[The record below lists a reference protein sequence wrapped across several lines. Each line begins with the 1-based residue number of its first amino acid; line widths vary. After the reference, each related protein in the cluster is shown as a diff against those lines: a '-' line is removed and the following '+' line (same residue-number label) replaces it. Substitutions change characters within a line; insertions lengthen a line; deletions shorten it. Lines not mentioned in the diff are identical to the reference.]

1 MRNVFEKIN
10 GYPNNYYGW
19 GGEDDSLF
27 IRMVGAKVYN
37 LELPKKGQVI
47 DTEEYL
53 TVKNKTNKLKKE
65 DAKENMRMEKLMY
78 DVKHWKKNGL
88 NTLNYEVLKEKKIT
102 KNIFQITVD
111 LKKNEDSSNLQPN
124 GNNVKNFN
132 KFKKEVN
139 NYLQNNIYKKI
150 KNVMV

>member
-1 MRNVFEKIN
+1 M
-10 GYPNNYYGW
+10 
-19 GGEDDSLF
+19 
-27 IRMVGAKVYN
+27 
-37 LELPKKGQVI
+37 KK
-47 DTEEYL
+47 
-53 TVKNKTNKLKKE
+53 
-65 DAKENMRMEKLMY
+65 EKLMHY
-78 DVKHWKKNGL
+78 VKYWKKNGL